1 VGEWEAVPLKTAKSR
16 RTLDMPGLVA
26 AKLREQRT
34 RVNEL
39 RLRSG
44 RKWDD
49 RYDCVFPG
57 ERGHGKP
64 THVTTIDHRFKRHL
78 AETDCSGMRVHDLRH
93 GAASLMLKQGLSL
106 REIMEQLGHSQ
117 IAITANLYTHVA
129 PEMKEKPAWAMDDL
143 FGVGETSRR

>member
-1 VGEWEAVPLKTAKSR
+1 MNEAREWEAEPLKIAKSR
-16 RTLDMPGLVA
+16 RALDMPALVV
-26 AKLREQRT
+26 AKLREQRA
-34 RVNEL
+34 RVNEM

-44 RKWDD
+44 TTWDE
-49 RYDCVFPG
+49 RFDCVFPG

-78 AETDCSGMRVHDLRH
+78 AETDGSGMRVHDLRH

-117 IAITANLYTHVA
+117 IGITANLYTHVA
-129 PEMKEKPAWAMDDL
+129 PEMKQKPARSMDAL
-143 FGVGETSRR
+143 FGAG